1 MARKTKDTIQKSS
14 QEPGLQVAMTQNN
27 PLLPEGENQ
36 AEYAAHN
43 RSRCGGALRLARENQ
58 GLAVQDISSRLRIS
72 PKQIE
77 AIEADNFAILPEPTI
92 VRGFIRNYAKQLKIN
107 AEPLLD
113 AYNVLVPSN
122 APHEF
127 TIKPTSNMKVTSY
140 DKPKAGRYI
149 WAGLTL
155 LVGLGAWLFYQNYVE
170 KPSPI
175 KPTAS
180 VNSIEPLPEVALPP
194 AERASAPQA
203 VTPLSLPPADADATA
218 TADAANQALSANT
231 NASNASSANASPV
244 SASTLP
250 SIAPVEP
257 PVAPPANGTA
267 KLEFNANQETWVSVV
282 DATGKEIFNKT
293 IFAGSRESV
302 DITPPVNVVVG
313 NAGATSMSMNG
324 KSIDLAPHSRQ
335 NVAHIKL
342 E

>member
-1 MARKTKDTIQKSS
+1 MARKTKEPIQKSS
-14 QEPGLQVAMTQNN
+14 QESGQQVDMTQNN
-27 PLLPEGENQ
+27 PLLPEDENQ
-36 AEYAAHN
+36 VEYAAHN

-58 GLAVQDISSRLRIS
+58 GLVVQDIASRLRIS

-77 AIEADNFAILPEPTI
+77 AIEADNFAVLPEPTI
-92 VRGFIRNYAKQLKIN
+92 VRGFIRNYAKLLKIS

-127 TIKPTSNMKVTSY
+127 TIKPASNMKVTSY

-149 WAGLTL
+149 WAGLIL
-155 LVGLGAWLFYQNYVE
+155 LVGLGAWLFYQSYVE

-180 VNSIEPLPEVALPP
+180 VNSIESLPEVALPA

-203 VTPLSLPPADADATA
+203 ITALSLPSADAGATV
-218 TADAANQALSANT
+218 TADAANQALSANAT
-231 NASNASSANASPV
+231 PANAQPV
-244 SASTLP
+244 SAPTLP
-250 SIAPVEP
+250 SIEPVEP
-257 PVAPPANGTA
+257 AVTSPANGTA

-282 DATGKEIFNKT
+282 DTTGKEIFNKT
-293 IFAGSRESV
+293 IFAGSRESI

-324 KSIDLAPHSRQ
+324 KPVDLAPHSRQ